1 MNLILGMDPFVFIA
15 WIGTILTAIFCVVY
29 GIYYEF
35 IKKSKEDNDITIEDI
50 SKKNNKDTKRR

>member
-15 WIGTILTAIFCVVY
+15 WIGTILSAIFCVIY

-35 IKKSKEDNDITIEDI
+35 IKKSKEDDDIIIEDV
-50 SKKNNKDTKRR
+50 SKNKKNTKRR